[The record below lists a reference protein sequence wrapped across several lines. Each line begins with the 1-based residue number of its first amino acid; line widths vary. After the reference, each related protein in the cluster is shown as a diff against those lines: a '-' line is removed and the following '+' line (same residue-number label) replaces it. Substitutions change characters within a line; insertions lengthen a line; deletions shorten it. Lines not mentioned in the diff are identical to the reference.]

1 MFIKDKRWL
10 YNFVTINNMNQ
21 EKRDQIPQS
30 SGPESQIGEVISQQN
45 ATEGLR
51 KEVNVESYSDVS
63 KIGQLLKD
71 VGFPAPKSKILQKV
85 RQSEDFQNKENIL
98 RALNN
103 LEERSYNNVSDVT
116 TSAGLVYK

>member
-1 MFIKDKRWL
+1 
-10 YNFVTINNMNQ
+10 MNQ